1 MIRVIIVAIGLSF
14 ATSARAA
21 EPKPKAGTSQKAK
34 PGKAGPLSEAKRN
47 LFNAKRALVTA
58 VALCSAPGKCEQ
70 GARNADR
77 EYITMLEG
85 ADRNF
90 IEACLA
96 CSTSEKCDA
105 ERDRI
110 KDGKRSPGTIPCD

>member
-1 MIRVIIVAIGLSF
+1 MIRVIIVAVALSL

-21 EPKPKAGTSQKAK
+21 EPKPKASTSQKAK
-34 PGKAGPLSEAKRN
+34 GKAGSLSEAQRT

-70 GARNADR
+70 GSRNADR
-77 EYITMLEG
+77 EYISMLEG

-110 KDGKRSPGTIPCD
+110 KDGKRSPGTTPCE